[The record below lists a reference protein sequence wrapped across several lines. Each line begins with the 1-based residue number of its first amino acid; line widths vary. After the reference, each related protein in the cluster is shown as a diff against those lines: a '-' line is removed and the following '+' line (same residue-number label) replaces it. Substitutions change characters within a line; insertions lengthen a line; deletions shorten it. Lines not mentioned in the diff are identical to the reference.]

1 LEIIETNVA
10 LQNRIQQLKEEGKT
24 IGFVPTL
31 GALHDGHA
39 SLIRKSKRISDV
51 TVCSI
56 FVNPTQF
63 NDPKDLEKYPRTL
76 EADSKILRDL
86 KTEILYL
93 PSKEEVYP
101 KDVNTEVNVDFGNL
115 FNVMEGAHRPGHFDG
130 VVQVVKRLLDI
141 VKPDQL
147 YMGQKDFQQFTL
159 IQHMIDEL
167 PLPVELVVCRIK
179 REKSGLAMSSRNV
192 RLTPDH
198 RERAAIIRK
207 TLLAVK
213 RKIRT
218 HDFEELTRY
227 AIERMSIPDFKPE
240 YFAIVDGRNLQ
251 EVKKYEDGNYI
262 VACTAVWAGKIR
274 LIDNII
280 LKKAK

>member
-1 LEIIETNVA
+1 LEVIKTNEA
-10 LQNRIQQLKEEGKT
+10 LSEHLQELKSKGKT

-39 SLIRKSKRISDV
+39 SLIRKCQRKSDI

-76 EADSKILRDL
+76 QADSKILKDL
-86 KTEILYL
+86 KTDILYL
-93 PSKEEVYP
+93 PEPDQVYP
-101 KDVNTEVNVDFGNL
+101 KNLDTKVAVDFGDL

-141 VKPDQL
+141 VAPDHL

-167 PLPVELVVCRIK
+167 ELPVELVVCRTK
-179 REKSGLAMSSRNV
+179 REESGLAMSSRNV
-192 RLTPDH
+192 RLTAEH
-198 RERAAIIRK
+198 REQAAIIRK
-207 TLLAVK
+207 TLMAVK
-213 RKIRT
+213 RKIKT
-218 HDFEELTRY
+218 HDFEKLTSY
-227 AIERMSIPDFKPE
+227 AIRRMSIPDFKPE
-240 YFAIVDGRNLQ
+240 YFSIVNGKNLKQ
-251 EVKKYEDGNYI
+251 VKTFNEADYI
-262 VACTAVWAGKIR
+262 VACTAVWVGKIR
-274 LIDNII
+274 LIDNIV
-280 LKKAK
+280 LKNL